1 MFRNLFK
8 SNVQN
13 PPPSPPP
20 DADASVPGLFMQDM
34 TEAERLSHFSEQL
47 GIPVKKRL
55 LDDIR
60 FEGKLDIPIQ
70 YFKRMGLVPLF
81 AEEGILTVAIND
93 PANFQ
98 AADDLARRFGFKGTR
113 MVLSPLG

>member
-1 MFRNLFK
+1 MLRNPFK
-8 SNVQN
+8 SHTQ
-13 PPPSPPP
+13 PPLPPPP
-20 DADASVPGLFMQDM
+20 DSDLSVPGLLMQDM
-34 TEAERLSHFSEQL
+34 TESERLSQYSAEL

-70 YFKRMGLVPLF
+70 YFKRMGVVPLF
-81 AEEGILTVAIND
+81 VEEGILTVAIND

-98 AADDLARRFGFKGTR
+98 AADDLARRFGFK
-113 MVLSPLG
+113 